1 MHRKIGAA
9 VVVLVLFAS
18 PNIVSFAQ
26 SPNGTRTGTNPTQE
40 GIGNTSSTHNPRPQ
54 SSVRLCHV
62 FLRAA
67 VRNRKYFK
75 TNSPSRAASGSPQT
89 RAFDFAVAGFW

>member
-54 SSVRLCHV
+54 SS
-62 FLRAA
+62 APTGME
-67 VRNRKYFK
+67 NRKA
-75 TNSPSRAASGSPQT
+75 TGSEMGSDSSTHNPSKER
-89 RAFDFAVAGFW
+89 